1 MKRPAARLLFIGGAV
16 AVALVFFR
24 ASPRDV
30 TLVYALGDAG
40 AREVEIDI
48 RKAGETVRHAEFR
61 APHAAQLRH
70 DVRLTDGEYEVRVRV
85 APGDGPP
92 RLVDRTITVTESGTI
107 VLPVG
112 P

>member
-1 MKRPAARLLFIGGAV
+1 VKSAAARLLFIGGAV

-48 RKAGETVRHAEFR
+48 RKAGETVRHAVFR
-61 APHAAQLRH
+61 DARAAQLRH
-70 DVRLTDGEYEVRVRV
+70 EVRLTDGDYEVRVRV
-85 APGDGPP
+85 AGDGPP

-107 VLPVG
+107 VLPVA

>member
-1 MKRPAARLLFIGGAV
+1 VKGRAARLLFIGGAV

-61 APHAAQLRH
+61 APQAAQLRH

-85 APGDGPP
+85 AGDGPP